1 LIHYACDIIL
11 DRVCGYDNIAI
22 HFNHIGAITMND
34 FYMYAV
40 GYYDGRVN
48 GQESE
53 HISGK
58 DRYYYKAGY
67 DRGIADY
74 CELDLDNEPE
84 MM

>member
-1 LIHYACDIIL
+1 
-11 DRVCGYDNIAI
+11 
-22 HFNHIGAITMND
+22 MND